1 MATAG
6 NDNNLFKIE
15 VLKKGLLEQR
25 KKTSDLEKE
34 VIQLKEEVIVK
45 QETIDKLKE
54 ELSNLRDKSSKK
66 KIQRFITGF
75 FDEGE
80 QSKIEDDETTI
91 LKKENEDL
99 KEKIQSLQSE
109 KNFINSKLS
118 ESMTEYNTLKSKLDS
133 KIEEAK
139 TEMDAKVAK
148 MKDDFELKNQNLLK
162 QIFDKNQMLAEQSKS
177 IKCMSELYKSFDMQ
191 KFNYEKEIS
200 TLKSEVENNTKNLE
214 IKQSQIDILLKE
226 QDKLLKKIE
235 EDNNE
240 IMQMKDEITQYK
252 LIIDDLTP
260 INTDYVFQGYLITK
274 GIKTKLEISFAK
286 YKQSIAFKEENQKEK
301 VFVNKE
307 ISDVVIDKKNS
318 NRVWICIYSKG
329 QQKNYLCEFNKKEAE
344 YIVKFYKGIK
354 VRQNDVGVENALM
367 NASLGDYFY

>member
-133 KIEEAK
+133 KVEEAK
-139 TEMDAKVAK
+139 KEMDSKVSK
-148 MKDDFELKNQNLLK
+148 IKEDFELKNQNLLK

-226 QDKLLKKIE
+226 QDKLLNKIE

>member
-80 QSKIEDDETTI
+80 QSKIEDDETII

-200 TLKSEVENNTKNLE
+200 TLKSELENNTKNLE

>member
-1 MATAG
+1 MSTA
-6 NDNNLFKIE
+6 NDNNLLKIE

-25 KKTSDLEKE
+25 KKTGELEKE

-80 QSKIEDDETTI
+80 QSKIDDDETAI

-118 ESMTEYNTLKSKLDS
+118 ESMTEYNSLKAKLDS
-133 KIEEAK
+133 KVEEAK
-139 TEMDAKVAK
+139 KEMDNKVAK
-148 MKDDFELKNQNLLK
+148 IKEDFELKNQNLLK

-177 IKCMSELYKSFDMQ
+177 IKCMSELYKSFDMV

-200 TLKSEVENNTKNLE
+200 TLKAELEQSTKNLE
-214 IKQSQIDILLKE
+214 IKVFLLRSISAVFFKNGLTE
-226 QDKLLKKIE
+226 LAMKI
-235 EDNNE
+235 
-240 IMQMKDEITQYK
+240 
-252 LIIDDLTP
+252 
-260 INTDYVFQGYLITK
+260 
-274 GIKTKLEISFAK
+274 
-286 YKQSIAFKEENQKEK
+286 
-301 VFVNKE
+301 
-307 ISDVVIDKKNS
+307 
-318 NRVWICIYSKG
+318 
-329 QQKNYLCEFNKKEAE
+329 
-344 YIVKFYKGIK
+344 
-354 VRQNDVGVENALM
+354 
-367 NASLGDYFY
+367 

>member
-1 MATAG
+1 MSTA
-6 NDNNLFKIE
+6 NDNNLLKIE

-25 KKTSDLEKE
+25 KKTGELEKE

-80 QSKIEDDETTI
+80 QSKIDDDETAI

-118 ESMTEYNTLKSKLDS
+118 ESMTEYNSLKAKLDS
-133 KIEEAK
+133 KVEEAK
-139 TEMDAKVAK
+139 KEMDNKVAK
-148 MKDDFELKNQNLLK
+148 IKEDFELKNQNLLK

-177 IKCMSELYKSFDMQ
+177 IKCMSELYKSFDMV

-200 TLKSEVENNTKNLE
+200 TLKAELEQSTKNLE
-214 IKQSQIDILLKE
+214 IKQSQVDILLKE
-226 QDKLLKKIE
+226 QEKLLKQIE
-235 EDNNE
+235 EGNNE
-240 IMQMKDEITQYK
+240 IMQMKDEIKQYK

-274 GIKTKLEISFAK
+274 GVKTNLEISFGK
-286 YKQSIAFKEENQKEK
+286 YKQSISFQEENQKEK
-301 VFVNKE
+301 VFVNKD

-329 QQKNYLCEFNKKEAE
+329 KQNNYLCEFTKKEAE
-344 YIVKFYKGIK
+344 YIVKFYQGIK

>member
-1 MATAG
+1 MSTA
-6 NDNNLFKIE
+6 NDNNLLKIE

-25 KKTSDLEKE
+25 KKTGELEKE

-80 QSKIEDDETTI
+80 QSKIDDDETAI

-118 ESMTEYNTLKSKLDS
+118 ESMTEYNSLKAKLDS
-133 KIEEAK
+133 KVEEAK
-139 TEMDAKVAK
+139 KEMDNKVAK
-148 MKDDFELKNQNLLK
+148 IKEDFELKNQNLLK

-177 IKCMSELYKSFDMQ
+177 IKCMSELYKSFDMV

-200 TLKSEVENNTKNLE
+200 TLKAELEQSTKNLE
-214 IKQSQIDILLKE
+214 IKQSQVDILLKE
-226 QDKLLKKIE
+226 QEKLLKQIE
-235 EDNNE
+235 EGNNE
-240 IMQMKDEITQYK
+240 IMQMKDEIKQYK

-274 GIKTKLEISFAK
+274 GVKTNLEISFGK
-286 YKQSIAFKEENQKEK
+286 YKQSISFQEENQKEK
-301 VFVNKE
+301 VFVNKD

-344 YIVKFYKGIK
+344 YIVKFYKGYKI
-354 VRQNDVGVENALM
+354 
-367 NASLGDYFY
+367 

>member
-1 MATAG
+1 MSTA
-6 NDNNLFKIE
+6 NDNNLLKIE

-25 KKTSDLEKE
+25 KKTGELEKE

-80 QSKIEDDETTI
+80 QSKIDDDETAI

-118 ESMTEYNTLKSKLDS
+118 ESMTEYNSLKAKLDS
-133 KIEEAK
+133 KVEEAK
-139 TEMDAKVAK
+139 KEMDNKVAK
-148 MKDDFELKNQNLLK
+148 IKEDFELKNQNLLK

-177 IKCMSELYKSFDMQ
+177 IKCMSELS
-191 KFNYEKEIS
+191 S
-200 TLKSEVENNTKNLE
+200 THKAELEQSTKNLE
-214 IKQSQIDILLKE
+214 IKQSQVDILLKE
-226 QDKLLKKIE
+226 QEKLLKQIE
-235 EDNNE
+235 EGNNE
-240 IMQMKDEITQYK
+240 IMQMKDEIKQYK

-274 GIKTKLEISFAK
+274 GVKTNLEISFGK
-286 YKQSIAFKEENQKEK
+286 YKQSIAFQEENQKEK
-301 VFVNKE
+301 VFVNKD

-329 QQKNYLCEFNKKEAE
+329 KQNNYLCEFTKKEAE